1 MHNYL
6 ILFRFTDKGV
16 AEIGDSPARVDRAR
30 EIVQKHGG
38 AVKEFFALSGRYDTM
53 FIVEAPDE
61 EAAATMALSIA
72 ACGNVR
78 TEVARAFTEV
88 EFANIAAAAARHR

>member
-1 MHNYL
+1 MRNYL
-6 ILFRFTDKGV
+6 IFFQFTEKGV
-16 AEIGDSPARVDRAR
+16 AEIGDSPERVRMAK
-30 EIVQKHGG
+30 ESVQKHGG
-38 AVKEFFALSGRYDTM
+38 TVKEFFAITGKYDTM

-78 TEVARAFTEV
+78 TKVVRAFTEE
-88 EFANIAAAAARHR
+88 EFAKIAAAAGRG

>member
-6 ILFRFTDKGV
+6 IFFRFTEKGV
-16 AEIGDSPARVDRAR
+16 TEIGGSPERVREAK

-38 AVKEFFALSGRYDTM
+38 TVKEFFALTGRYDTM
-53 FIVEAPDE
+53 FIVDAPDE

-72 ACGNVR
+72 SCGNVR
-78 TEVARAFTEV
+78 TEVVRAFTEE
-88 EFANIAAAAARHR
+88 EFTKIAAAAAHV